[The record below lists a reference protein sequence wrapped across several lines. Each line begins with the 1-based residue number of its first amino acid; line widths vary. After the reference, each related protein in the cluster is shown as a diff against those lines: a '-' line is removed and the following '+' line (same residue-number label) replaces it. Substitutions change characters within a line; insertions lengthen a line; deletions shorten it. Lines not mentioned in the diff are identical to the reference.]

1 MSESY
6 SLFRRTTPEWV
17 RALIASA
24 IAIAMLVLNGPPI
37 VRDALAWAFVTP
49 VQRGVH
55 MARVWVADYIVHGY
69 QVQTL
74 ALQNR
79 DLVAENQAYAMRVH
93 SLASVERDNQAL
105 RAQLSLKSS
114 TPHPLISAEAL
125 YQVVDPYMRK
135 LVLNMGSQN
144 GVKLGQPVMTHEGL
158 LGQITDVQ
166 INSSEVTLITDT
178 KVNVPVMVQRNPSV
192 RGFISGDKSEGYLE
206 LRVFNQE
213 SADLQKDDVL
223 VTSGLDGLY
232 PAHIPVAKVANIAQA
247 GPDGRSELTIVPMVH
262 ALNVRYVGII
272 QVDNLAEMKTRSDAQ
287 IEMARENPVPPT
299 LGART
304 REQFKK

>member
-1 MSESY
+1 MDGSY
-6 SLFRRTTPEWV
+6 NLFRRTTPDWV
-17 RALIASA
+17 RVLIASA
-24 IAIAMLVLNGPPI
+24 IAIGMLVLNGPPL

-49 VQRGVH
+49 VQRTVH
-55 MARVWVADYIVHGY
+55 LARVWVADYVVHSY

-79 DLVAENQAYAMRVH
+79 DLVAQSEGYAMRLH
-93 SLASVERDNQAL
+93 SLASVESDNQAL
-105 RAQLSLKSS
+105 RAQLGLKASA
-114 TPHPLISAEAL
+114 PHPIISAEAL

-144 GVKLGQPVMTHEGL
+144 GVQLGQPVMTHEGL

-166 INSSEVTLITDT
+166 FNSSEVTLITDT

-192 RGFISGDKSEGYLE
+192 RGFISGDKSEGFLE

-232 PAHIPVAKVANIAQA
+232 PANIPVAKVANIAQA
-247 GPDGRSELTIVPMVH
+247 GPDGRSELTIVPVVH
-262 ALNVRYVGII
+262 AMNVRYVGII
-272 QVDNLAEMKTRSDAQ
+272 QVTNLAEMKSRSDAQ